1 MKLFLRS
8 KHILTTATAI
18 GVVTILPAIT
28 ISAIGFTPTVA
39 QAQDSDVDD
48 DDDDDDDGVPAAPV
62 GGVEAGAGGTA
73 TRELPGASVPIA
85 LAGGVLLVGAGAA
98 TRLRR
103 KSR

>member
-1 MKLFLRS
+1 MKLLLQS

-18 GVVTILPAIT
+18 GVVTILPAMT
-28 ISAIGFTPTVA
+28 ISSIGFNPTIA
-39 QAQDSDVDD
+39 QAQDTEVD
-48 DDDDDDDGVPAAPV
+48 DDDDDDDGVPAVPV

-73 TRELPGASVPIA
+73 TRELPGATVPII
-85 LAGGVLLVGAGAA
+85 LAGGVLLVGAGVA